1 MKKIY
6 IEIRYFFRQLFTGF
20 KNLWKWFPII
30 WKDRDWDDAFIFNV
44 LKFKLQNTADE
55 LERAAF
61 FVGYEHEV
69 SRIRMCI
76 KLINL
81 IQEEYY
87 ELEYFDYEWS
97 TFEFVPTGELDENGK
112 DKFFEMKSQVFED
125 KLDDYFVKY
134 PLAYK
139 RVIQKIGYD
148 DSRRIRI
155 AIHIGRDNHE
165 RAKRLLFNTLS
176 KHIENWWN

>member
-6 IEIRYFFRQLFTGF
+6 IEIRYFFRQLFIGF

-30 WKDRDWDDAFIFNV
+30 WNDRDRDDAFIFYT

-87 ELEYFDYEWS
+87 SMEFFDYERS
-97 TFEFVPTGELDENGK
+97 TFGFVPTGKLDEKGK
-112 DKFFEMKSQVFED
+112 DKFFEMKSEVLED

-139 RVIQKIGYD
+139 RVIKQYGYD
-148 DSRRIRI
+148 ASRTRI

-165 RAKRLLFNTLS
+165 RAKR
-176 KHIENWWN
+176 

>member
-20 KNLWKWFPII
+20 KNLWRWFPII
-30 WKDRDWDDAFIFNV
+30 WKDRDWDDAFIFYV

-55 LERAAF
+55 LERAEF
-61 FVGYEHEV
+61 FEGYEHEV

-87 ELEYFDYEWS
+87 ELEYLDYEWS

-112 DKFFEMKSQVFED
+112 DKFFEMKSQVLED
-125 KLDDYFVKY
+125 KLDDYFIKY

-139 RVIQKIGYD
+139 RVIQQYGYD
-148 DSRRIRI
+148 ASRTRI

-165 RAKRLLFNTLS
+165 RAKRLLFNTLT

>member
-6 IEIRYFFRQLFTGF
+6 IEIRYFFRQLFTGV
-20 KNLWKWFPII
+20 KNLWRWFPII
-30 WKDRDWDDAFIFNV
+30 WNDRDWDDAFIFYV
-44 LKFKLQNTADE
+44 LKFKLKNTAE
-55 LERAAF
+55 HLEDKQY

-112 DKFFEMKSQVFED
+112 DKFFEMKSQVLED
-125 KLDDYFVKY
+125 KLDDYFIKY

-139 RVIQKIGYD
+139 RVIQQYGYD
-148 DSRRIRI
+148 ASRTRI

-165 RAKRLLFNTLS
+165 RAKRLLFNTLT

>member
-6 IEIRYFFRQLFTGF
+6 IEIRYFFRQLFTGV

-30 WKDRDWDDAFIFNV
+30 WNDRDWDGAFIFNV

-61 FVGYEHEV
+61 FVGHEHEV

-87 ELEYFDYEWS
+87 SLEFFDYERS
-97 TFEFVPTGELDENGK
+97 TFEWIPYGAVDEEGK
-112 DKFFEMKSQVFED
+112 SDYYEIKSNVIED

-134 PLAYK
+134 PLVYK
-139 RVIQKIGYD
+139 RVIQRLGH
-148 DSRRIRI
+148 DSSRIHI

-165 RAKRLLFNTLS
+165 RAKRLLFNTLN
-176 KHIENWWN
+176 KHIENWWD